1 MSQNGKLSIV
11 SSHLNALLATITN
24 YANSLYEID
33 DGALLDKFV
42 NVLRHHCNEYL
53 ADYTDP
59 KTWGNF
65 NSINFASI
73 YFKLKKQYFRL
84 SKGNRWPHLELQH
97 LH

>member
-65 NSINFASI
+65 NSINLLI
-73 YFKLKKQYFRL
+73 YILNL
-84 SKGNRWPHLELQH
+84 
-97 LH
+97 